1 MAGFSFNGID
11 SISASFAELAEMD
24 DETREKLL
32 RAGGEAIE
40 RHQKEYLQQHHSR
53 TGELA
58 GAITL
63 EVHPKSALVV
73 PRGKQKRVKHR
84 VKSQTHKESGG
95 TRRSKHHGKT
105 RASSM
110 MDVGYYL
117 EFGTPRMAARHWMEN
132 SNKEA
137 EPDFDAAMAAAWN
150 EHLNKIGF

>member
-11 SISASFAELAEMD
+11 SISASFAELAEID
-24 DETREKLL
+24 DDSRENLL

-63 EVHPKSALVV
+63 EVYPTIALVA

-84 VKSQTHKESGG
+84 VKSQAHKGSGG
-95 TRRSKHHGKT
+95 TLRSKHHGKT
-105 RASSM
+105 GASSM

-117 EFGTPRMAARHWMEN
+117 EFGTPRMVARHWMEN
-132 SNKEA
+132 ANKEA

>member
-84 VKSQTHKESGG
+84 VKSQSHKESGG
-95 TRRSKHHGKT
+95 ARRSKHHGKT
-105 RASSM
+105 GASSM

-117 EFGTPRMAARHWMEN
+117 EFGTPRME
-132 SNKEA
+132 
-137 EPDFDAAMAAAWN
+137 
-150 EHLNKIGF
+150 IGRAHV